1 MRMNN
6 YSWEETVKFHGHSC
20 MGLAIGYRV
29 AEAALSAL
37 ENKRDVDEE
46 FVAVVE
52 NDSCAVD
59 AIQVITGCTLG
70 KGNLIY
76 KDYGKQVYTF
86 ALRPGGKAVR
96 IALRTRENSKQTQ
109 MMELRAKMA
118 RGEATSDDESLF
130 NKLHEE
136 LIDEFLSYPPDEI
149 IEIKEIEFDYPE
161 KARIFKSVEC
171 SCCGEKV
178 MEPRARIKEGKI
190 TCIPCSVKYT
200 RGWGSD
206 N

>member
-1 MRMNN
+1 MSMNN
-6 YSWEETVKFHGHSC
+6 KAWEDTINFHGHTC

-29 AEAALSAL
+29 AKAALETL
-37 ENKRDVDEE
+37 ENERDIDEE
-46 FVAVVE
+46 LLAVVE

-70 KGNLIY
+70 KGNLLY

-86 ALRPGGKAVR
+86 SLRPEGKTVR
-96 IALRTRENSKQTQ
+96 IALKNRESSKQDQ
-109 MMELRAKMA
+109 MMELRTKMA
-118 RGEATSDDESLF
+118 GGEATPEDESLF
-130 NKLHEE
+130 NKLHDEV
-136 LIDEFLSYPPDEI
+136 LDEFLSCPQDDI
-149 IEIKEIEFDYPE
+149 LEIKEVKYNQPE

-178 MEPRARIKEGKI
+178 MEPRARIREGEI
-190 TCIPCSVKYT
+190 ACIPCSVEYS
-200 RGWGSD
+200 RGWGD